1 MQACMYVLCR
11 RRQAELLIP
20 PLRVTTCLD
29 VCVDGE
35 PIRDT
40 MSGSLGALSK
50 EDGFVISGM
59 PSSPY
64 GLSLPLAVYLLRV
77 SYS

>member
-59 PSSPY
+59 PSSLVRHTDCRFP
-64 GLSLPLAVYLLRV
+64 SLFICLG
-77 SYS
+77 